1 MVILC
6 ILKDE
11 KAVTVSATAVVFDA
25 VTTTTAAVAVVDC
38 CFFFVC
44 HTSFN

>member
-6 ILKDE
+6 IPKDE
-11 KAVTVSATAVVFDA
+11 KAVTVAATAVVFDTVA
-25 VTTTTAAVAVVDC
+25 TAAAAAVDSAG
-38 CFFFVC
+38 FFQFR